1 MRVRR
6 EEELSSTV
14 HVPAPLLQRV
24 TSDIFAAHGVPR
36 ADADRVAQCLVDAD
50 LRGVSSHGVGR
61 IPIYAER
68 LRRKLVNP
76 TPSLSVERALTV
88 AARIDGDNGLGFV
101 VGTRAMDL
109 AIEIAG
115 EHGLGLVLAWH
126 STHYGMAASYLSQ
139 AVDAGCCAFAFT
151 NASPAM
157 PIWGGRDAFLG
168 TSPFAFAAPGE
179 PPVMIDMA
187 MSVVARGKI
196 RRAMQRGEP
205 IPEGW
210 ALDAE
215 GRATTDAKAGYDGV
229 VLPAAGVKG
238 SALSLMMEILA
249 GVLSGAAFGGEVR
262 NQYFDFDQPQN
273 VGHCFL
279 ALKPDLFV
287 SRAEL
292 AQRMSD
298 LARRAKSGR
307 KAEGVDE
314 ILLPGEPEARI
325 AAKRRVDGIPLDE
338 TELQTVLAEAEMA
351 GVTVPDALKIF

>member
-1 MRVRR
+1 MPR
-6 EEELSSTV
+6 
-14 HVPAPLLQRV
+14 PDAQRV
-24 TSDIFAAHGVPR
+24 AA
-36 ADADRVAQCLVDAD
+36 CLVDAD
-50 LRGVSSHGVGR
+50 LRGVASHGVGR
-61 IPIYAER
+61 IPIYTER

-76 TPSLSVERALTV
+76 TPSLTTERALTV

-109 AIEIAG
+109 ALEIADV
-115 EHGLGLVLAWH
+115 HGVGLVLAH
-126 STHYGMAASYLSQ
+126 RSTHYGMAASYLLQ
-139 AVDAGCCAFAFT
+139 ALDAGFCAFAFT

-179 PPVMIDMA
+179 PPVVIDMA

-215 GRATTDAKAGYDGV
+215 GRPTTDAKAGYDGV

-262 NQYFDFDQPQN
+262 NQYVDFEQPQN

-279 ALKPDLFV
+279 ALKPDLFI

-292 AQRMSD
+292 SARMTD
-298 LARRAKSGR
+298 LANRAKGGRRAQ
-307 KAEGVDE
+307 GVEE
-314 ILLPGEPEARI
+314 ILLPGEPESRMAV
-325 AAKRRVDGIPLDE
+325 KRRAEGIPLDAE
-338 TELQTVLAEAEMA
+338 ELATVVAEADA
-351 GVTVPDALKIF
+351 VQVDVPPVMRTKVA

>member
-1 MRVRR
+1 
-6 EEELSSTV
+6 
-14 HVPAPLLQRV
+14 VPAKLLHRL

-36 ADADRVAQCLVDAD
+36 NDADRVAECLVEAD
-50 LRGVSSHGVGR
+50 LRGVASHGVGR
-61 IPIYAER
+61 IPIYTER

-76 TPSLSVERALTV
+76 TPSLATERAMTV
-88 AARIDGDNGLGFV
+88 AARVDGDNGLGFV
-101 VGTRAMDL
+101 VGTRAMEL

-115 EHGLGLVLAWH
+115 THGVGLVLAH
-126 STHYGMAASYLSQ
+126 RSTHYGMAASYLMQ
-139 AVDAGCCAFAFT
+139 ALEAGFCAFAFT

-168 TSPFAFAAPGE
+168 TSPFAFAAPGGDGC
-179 PPVMIDMA
+179 PPVVIDMA

-196 RRAMQRGEP
+196 RRAMQRGEK

-215 GRATTDAKAGYDGV
+215 GRATTDAKAGYEGV

-262 NQYFDFDQPQN
+262 NQYVDFEQPQN

-279 ALKPDLFV
+279 ALKPDLFMP
-287 SRAEL
+287 RAEL
-292 AQRMSD
+292 AQRMGD
-298 LARRAKSGR
+298 LARRAKSGAR
-307 KAEGVDE
+307 AQGVDE

-325 AAKRRVDGIPLDE
+325 AARRRVEGIPLDAS
-338 TELQTVLAEAEMA
+338 ELATVIAEADAVKVE
-351 GVTVPDALKIF
+351 VPDSLRASADSPPRAMGA